1 MSRRAGFLLCFRRR
15 DISWRRLG
23 RGTLERLC
31 ARLTSLRLLRLD
43 CEGPKQRDAEF
54 YCPRAKRVLAC
65 FLSGY
70 RNWKY
75 SAKAVLDRLD
85 SACQV
90 IFRSAHLQLA
100 QFLSQTIM
108 GKSQSK
114 LSPEQL
120 ADLQK
125 NTYCTHF
132 HQSHQP
138 ISSIWT
144 EQLTRRNSNNG
155 MPFI

>member
-1 MSRRAGFLLCFRRR
+1 VSRRAGFLLCFRRQ
-15 DISWRRLG
+15 DISWRRLR

-90 IFRSAHLQLA
+90 NFIYSLLNF
-100 QFLSQTIM
+100 FL
-108 GKSQSK
+108 K
-114 LSPEQL
+114 LSWANHRASCPRNNWL
-120 ADLQK
+120 TSKRTRIVRISINLI
-125 NTYCTHF
+125 NP
-132 HQSHQP
+132 SHR
-138 ISSIWT
+138 SG
-144 EQLTRRNSNNG
+144 LNS
-155 MPFI
+155 

>member
-1 MSRRAGFLLCFRRR
+1 VSRRAGFLLCFRRQ
-15 DISWRRLG
+15 DISRRRLR

-54 YCPRAKRVLAC
+54 YCPRAKRVFSL
-65 FLSGY
+65 FSFWLPQLEILSQGCA
-70 RNWKY
+70 R
-75 SAKAVLDRLD
+75 SIRLRLP
-85 SACQV
+85 SK
-90 IFRSAHLQLA
+90 FRSAHLQLA
-100 QFLSQTIM
+100 QFLSQTTM

-138 ISSIWT
+138 ISSIWA

-155 MPFI
+155 MLFI